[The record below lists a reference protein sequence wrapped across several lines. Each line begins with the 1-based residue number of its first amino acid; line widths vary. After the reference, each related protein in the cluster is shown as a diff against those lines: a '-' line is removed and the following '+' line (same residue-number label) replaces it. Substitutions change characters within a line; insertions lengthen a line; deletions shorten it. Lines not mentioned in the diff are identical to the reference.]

1 MSRYTITLGIPKPAL
16 PTGREEWQQSV
27 QEMRAAV
34 TRAQRDSNLVRQ
46 CNYRADLDGLNGE
59 DRMTLIAYF
68 ALRALEDKVQQ
79 DVERLLLDPRPPVLK
94 PAGGFDDD

>member
-1 MSRYTITLGIPKPAL
+1 MA
-16 PTGREEWQQSV
+16 
-27 QEMRAAV
+27 
-34 TRAQRDSNLVRQ
+34 D
-46 CNYRADLDGLNGE
+46 YRADLDGLNGE